1 MCTRVFH
8 IKDLSMVKNDHRN
21 MKKQIEAYFENK
33 WNLTEEQIVPLMQ
46 AKKHFFNIN
55 WLKTIWFNFSALPFR
70 QAVKLPFVIAY
81 HTQIKKIGK
90 IKVEGRTSPFMIF
103 FGIIRLNTDS
113 TTEKIVWSNKG
124 TVVFHG
130 RAKFHS
136 GAKINIW
143 ENAHLSF
150 GERDSIGSC
159 TKIVCARKILI
170 GRDFRISWEGQI
182 FDTDFH
188 FLTNMNT
195 GKIYHREKSIIIGDE
210 VFIGNRCT
218 IGKGT
223 ILPDGA
229 TVSCC
234 SKVSG
239 DLSKEGEYPLIVG
252 NPAKVVKTG
261 CKMGNSW
268 FPKIEIE
275 IAKKLAE

>member
-1 MCTRVFH
+1 M
-8 IKDLSMVKNDHRN
+8 INNDRRSL
-21 MKKQIEAYFENK
+21 KKQIEAYFEDK
-33 WNLTEEQIVPLMQ
+33 YNLTEEQIVPLKQ

-55 WLKTIWFNFSALPFR
+55 WAKTIWFNFRALPFR

-81 HTQIKKIGK
+81 HTQIKRIGD
-90 IKVEGRTSPFMIF
+90 IKVEGRISPFMIS
-103 FGIIRLNTDS
+103 FGVVRLNTDS
-113 TTEKIVWSNKG
+113 NSEKIVWSNKG

-136 GAKINIW
+136 GAKINIRKGGY
-143 ENAHLSF
+143 LFF
-150 GERDSIGSC
+150 GERNSIGSC
-159 TKIVCARKILI
+159 TKVVCTRKILI
-170 GRDFRISWEGQI
+170 GNDLCVSWEGQI

-195 GKIYHREKSIIIGDE
+195 GKIYQREKPIIIGDE

-239 DLSKEGEYPLIVG
+239 DFSKEGDCPLIVG

-275 IAKKLAE
+275 IAQKLAE

>member
-1 MCTRVFH
+1 
-8 IKDLSMVKNDHRN
+8 
-21 MKKQIEAYFENK
+21 MKKRILSYFSTK
-33 WNLTEEQIVPLMQ
+33 WNLTEEQIVPLWQ
-46 AKKHFFNIN
+46 AKCNFFNIN
-55 WLKTIWFNFSALPFR
+55 WIKTIWFNFKALPFR

-81 HTQIKKIGK
+81 HTHIKKIGK
-90 IKVEGRTSPFMIF
+90 IKVEGRTSPFMIS
-103 FGIIRLNTDS
+103 FGVVRLNTDS
-113 TTEKIVWSNKG
+113 TSEKIVWSNKG
-124 TVVFHG
+124 IVVFHG

-136 GAKINIW
+136 GAKINVRKGGF
-143 ENAHLSF
+143 LSF

-159 TKIVCARKILI
+159 TKIVCTREILI
-170 GRDFRISWEGQI
+170 GRDLRISWEGQI

-195 GKIYHREKSIIIGDE
+195 GKIYQREKPIIIGDE

-239 DLSKEGEYPLIVG
+239 DFSKDGEYPLIVG
-252 NPAKVVKTG
+252 NPAKVVKIG
-261 CKMGNSW
+261 YKMGNSW
-268 FPKIEIE
+268 FPQIEIE
-275 IAKKLAE
+275 IAQKLAE